1 MNIFWRLLKIHAYY
15 HSALIITPVVSFKVN
30 SLCGMKHS
38 RIFQTFTDPDF
49 KACHWGS
56 LSGKVAG
63 TCGDQCGGSL
73 FCRYVGTPDWWNIH
87 LSLFHLMR
95 QKRWPWVKLSI
106 STFKENL
113 RKCLIDHSIIKNFTN
128 NTKNISVR
136 PLSFNSGIRD
146 PSSDRSRGGYTL
158 DRLPWFLRANTERQ
172 SHLHLWTI

>member
-113 RKCLIDHSIIKNFTN
+113 RKCLIDHSIIKKLQITLRIFP
-128 NTKNISVR
+128 SVR
-136 PLSFNSGIRD
+136 YLSIQVYAIPALIGQEAGT
-146 PSSDRSRGGYTL
+146 P
-158 DRLPWFLRANTERQ
+158 
-172 SHLHLWTI
+172 